1 MTAIQLTLSE
11 INLIATY
18 VLRGEEAPFSA
29 AFEAATA
36 HFYGADGFDPSD
48 EQSMGRVT
56 VVELPIEAARILPG
70 RLYDVA
76 QDMDLRAQTAATA
89 QDHTSAEVL
98 HRGAGRLRALAV
110 HTGRQS

>member
-1 MTAIQLTLSE
+1 MS
-11 INLIATY
+11 
-18 VLRGEEAPFSA
+18 
-29 AFEAATA
+29 
-36 HFYGADGFDPSD
+36 
-48 EQSMGRVT
+48 RVT
-56 VVELPIEAARILPG
+56 VVELPIDAARTLPG

-76 QDMDLRAQTAATA
+76 QDMDLRARTAATA